1 MLWTSL
7 GAVGPVRV
15 ISKKKNLRARN
26 FCKETSAFHQI
37 HAGRRGRCCRRP
49 CRARIWCRC
58 LCLCLFSAQCGHS
71 ERQYPDAPFPVAL
84 RGCCCKHHK
93 RAKGVDVSALS
104 CVLCGQ
110 RLHIFVCASA
120 HLELSSLDAIAS
132 HSCAQCAPI
141 RSLAIKLTHTCTHCA
156 LQRVLN
162 REMEQTR
169 EKGTRCAPQHLR
181 TSPQR
186 SSHREQF
193 THALEFRQTM
203 HGWRTWLPCV
213 VRPGGSRQSRR

>member
-1 MLWTSL
+1 VGHVF
-7 GAVGPVRV
+7 GADVC
-15 ISKKKNLRARN
+15 A
-26 FCKETSAFHQI
+26 SACSVHN
-37 HAGRRGRCCRRP
+37 A
-49 CRARIWCRC
+49 AT
-58 LCLCLFSAQCGHS
+58 
-71 ERQYPDAPFPVAL
+71 
-84 RGCCCKHHK
+84 
-93 RAKGVDVSALS
+93 VSANIQMLHLPS
-104 CVLCGQ
+104 LCAGAAANTTSVQ
-110 RLHIFVCASA
+110 GGWCQCTIVRALWPAFSHFVCASA

-141 RSLAIKLTHTCTHCA
+141 RRLAIKLTHTCTHGA

-186 SSHREQF
+186 ISHREQF